1 MKTIHCP
8 ASDRAFMKRWQT
20 LLQMAQLNKQC
31 TTCIGLMANV
41 VDSKLLNPIMQQLI
55 YGLVTS
61 PHHGHIPRTD

>member
-41 VDSKLLNPIMQQLI
+41 VDSKLLNQIMQQ
-55 YGLVTS
+55 
-61 PHHGHIPRTD
+61 